1 MNIINYIALSLFSI
15 TWHITTC
22 APVSAQDYSAH
33 TNRTI
38 QGAKVLLLA
47 RERFSEVRSGA
58 EEDNSTA
65 RWNSALEDRNS
76 SYEHRELA
84 YICSHISYLDMLSV
98 ANESGEIVL
107 PTAAAAAITSAKI
120 QEHRQSAH
128 EILCKI
134 WVSHHYNLLRSLND
148 SIVLVYSIISLP
160 VRMRRLLSFYKSSE
174 VDAQATC
181 SQQTCITNMKF
192 IHQYHYD
199 HTTIKGYAASSKL
212 LLITGRLIT
221 IFVY

>member
-1 MNIINYIALSLFSI
+1 MNIINYLTLSLFSI
-15 TWHITTC
+15 TWHITRC
-22 APVSAQDYSAH
+22 APVSTQDYSAH

-98 ANESGEIVL
+98 ANESGQIVL
-107 PTAAAAAITSAKI
+107 PPAAAITSAGI
-120 QEHRQSAH
+120 QAHRQSAH

-134 WVSHHYNLLRSLND
+134 WVSHHYYLL
-148 SIVLVYSIISLP
+148 
-160 VRMRRLLSFYKSSE
+160 
-174 VDAQATC
+174 
-181 SQQTCITNMKF
+181 
-192 IHQYHYD
+192 
-199 HTTIKGYAASSKL
+199 
-212 LLITGRLIT
+212 
-221 IFVY
+221 